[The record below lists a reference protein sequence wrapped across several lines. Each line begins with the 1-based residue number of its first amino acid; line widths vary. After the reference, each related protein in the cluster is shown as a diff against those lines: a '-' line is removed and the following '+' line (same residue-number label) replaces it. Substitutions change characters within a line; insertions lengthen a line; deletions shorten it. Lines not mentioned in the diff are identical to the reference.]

1 MRLVLDASAA
11 VQLCLAEDEFDLV
24 AAHQLMAPM
33 LLRSEVCSVLH
44 EAAWR
49 KRISRELAAAGRAR
63 LLQAPVTLHDD
74 PELAAA
80 AWAVADQLGWAKT
93 YDAEYIA
100 LAQREAVAL
109 LTVDARLAR
118 GAGRLVRIV
127 TPDEI

>member
-1 MRLVLDASAA
+1 VQLVLDASAA
-11 VQLCLAEDEFDLV
+11 VQLCLSEAGFDLI
-24 AAHQLMAPM
+24 ASHELMAPIV
-33 LLRSEVCSVLH
+33 LRSEVRSVLH

-49 KRISRELAAAGRAR
+49 KRISRELAEAGRDR
-63 LLQAPVTLHDD
+63 LLEAPVALRADA
-74 PELAAA
+74 ELAAA
-80 AWAVADQLGWAKT
+80 AWTVADQLGWAKT

-100 LAQREAVAL
+100 LAQREDVAL